1 MRVQVKAFGA
11 LTDILEKEFY
21 MTAVDTE
28 ELLTVLSHQHVALAH
43 RKLLIAVNN
52 RIINDPVV
60 LQENDIVALMPPYSG
75 G

>member
-1 MRVQVKAFGA
+1 MRVQVKTFGA

-21 MTAVDTE
+21 ITVVDTE
-28 ELLTVLSHQHVALAH
+28 ELLAVLSSQHTALSH

-52 RIINDPVV
+52 TIINKPVV
-60 LQENDIVALMPPYSG
+60 LQENDVVALMPPYSG